1 MKVYSKNNKIIII
14 VMFFIIFS
22 FGDVKVFDVSDMVL
36 EVERVYDVE

>member
-1 MKVYSKNNKIIII
+1 MKVCSKNNKIIII
-14 VMFFIIFS
+14 VMFCIIFS